1 MDAPSFPY
9 ELRLKPFYRPAL
21 SKSTEN
27 GSLHKNTAGTRKP
40 AVFYG
45 KPGNPAGKRQPAQR
59 CSRQDSP
66 QTAIT
71 KSSAQRMFI
80 IKPSRMKSVFTS
92 MFFAAIIIISKKQ
105 EQEIEMPTNTIRI
118 TPK

>member
-1 MDAPSFPY
+1 
-9 ELRLKPFYRPAL
+9 
-21 SKSTEN
+21 
-27 GSLHKNTAGTRKP
+27 
-40 AVFYG
+40 
-45 KPGNPAGKRQPAQR
+45 
-59 CSRQDSP
+59 
-66 QTAIT
+66 
-71 KSSAQRMFI
+71 MFI